1 MSKVVVLEAKR
12 FSGKGWCVALAA
24 WALFAA
30 PAFAQQ
36 VRTANVAPALTPE
49 RLRLGGGGGVSNAV
63 ISVPVAGPQKIP
75 RDAKRRWAVVRR
87 VVIDGNF
94 PELQGQ
100 TAALIAH
107 VEGQRLNLLDAY
119 QFTASV
125 QQAYAD
131 AGYPLVSAVLNPKY
145 FARGE
150 IRIEIIDGFIEDID
164 LSGVPVELRKLVRDR
179 MAAIIGRRHL
189 RLADIQRHILLIGE
203 LPGVTGAT
211 GTRLG
216 NEPGGVILIVQANLT
231 PFSYTLGAQDYLP
244 SNYGTVLYGQSFT
257 LNNTLG
263 YGETI
268 HAEASSTGDLGHF
281 FDGQAKSQAF
291 GFGGVLPIGPDG
303 FKVGAAYTQ
312 SRVSPSPTFG
322 EFAPTAPATEGVH
335 GDLQR
340 ASVRAGYPLLLS
352 PQQTV
357 RAQVGFD
364 FTDNVAYVGPG
375 PDFIAPGGVPIFN
388 IFHDRYE
395 DVKASGEWDVN
406 FPWALGGR
414 AASALSYTH
423 GLGGLNGTGLI
434 PLSEPGAS
442 PDFNKLAG
450 EIRIT
455 QPLPENFI
463 FVGLG
468 RAQSSFRQPLM
479 QAEQLQ
485 LAGPD
490 VLSGFALGTLFA
502 DEGAVTRGELQR
514 PIPIP
519 FKGGAAVAT
528 PYVFGAWGGGR
539 FDENIPGLNP
549 FVHATS
555 FGGGLRSNASIIGWP
570 FNETLN
576 FEVAHV
582 SSNVSFAR
590 DGWVASFL
598 YQMTEQQNPFTA
610 PPAGLERPPEEMPL
624 SFGDSGFYAG
634 LNSGY
639 TIDGSPRI
647 STTGRVVSN
656 AADVRFFSN
665 GAPVSA
671 ANVTG
676 SAPAFANSPIGG
688 GQFGYNLTND
698 HWLVGAEA
706 DIQGAGAS
714 SISTSS
720 RTGTANSAGVPE
732 TVTTVFNDQKSL
744 DWLGTVRGRVGIMA
758 TPQLLAYVT
767 GGLAYGEVSAETR
780 ATQTWS
786 GAGLGPFSALAS
798 SSVAL
803 GDYSQTRFGWVAGAG
818 LEWMFAPG
826 LSVKGEYLYY
836 DLGSANFSSGALS
849 TSALGFTNI
858 VSSSSSAR
866 FNGHI
871 VRVGLNYHFGAQPE
885 ESALPNRKEP
895 IEDGLIWNGYYAG
908 LNSGYAS
915 GLNSHTS
922 TNSVV
927 GSTALDQ
934 QLSAGGF
941 TTNLAGAAA
950 SAITGRSNSSPGGFI
965 GGAQAGYNLQLN
977 RGLVGIEADIDG
989 SGARGHQGYG
999 ESDTFGTG
1007 AGSFGLTTRVDN
1019 TQAVDWMGTLR
1030 GRLGMFLHPDIL
1042 AYATAGLAY
1051 GETTSSTFVDQQ
1063 WSGALLSGFKTSG
1076 SMGIDNRLMVGWTAG
1091 GGLEWMFSPNMSVKA
1106 EYLWYNL
1113 GSANYEPSPALTTF
1127 GKSNSALLFTNAN
1140 YAGGI
1145 ARVGFNYYFNP

>member
-1 MSKVVVLEAKR
+1 MAV
-12 FSGKGWCVALAA
+12 

-30 PAFAQQ
+30 PTIAQQ
-36 VRTANVAPALTPE
+36 VRPANVAPALAPE
-49 RLRLGGGGGVSNAV
+49 RLRLGGGGTSTGI
-63 ISVPVAGPQKIP
+63 ISVPVAGQPAIP

-87 VVIDGNF
+87 VVIAGGF
-94 PELQGQ
+94 PELQAQ
-100 TAALIAH
+100 TAALIAR
-107 VEGQRLNLLDAY
+107 VQGRRLNLLDAY
-119 QFTASV
+119 QFAASV
-125 QQAYAD
+125 QQVYAD
-131 AGYPLVSAVLNPKY
+131 AGYPLVSAVLQPRF

-150 IRIEIIDGFIEDID
+150 IHIEVVDGFIEDLD
-164 LSGVPVELRKLVRDR
+164 LSGVPVELRKLIRDR

-189 RLADIQRHILLIGE
+189 KLADIQRHILLIGE
-203 LPGVTGAT
+203 LPGVVGAT
-211 GTRLG
+211 ATKLG
-216 NEPGGVILIVQANLT
+216 NEPGGIILVINATLT
-231 PFSYTLGAQDYLP
+231 PFSYTFGAEDYLP
-244 SNYGTVLYGQSFT
+244 REYGTVLYGQSFT

-263 YGETI
+263 LGETI
-268 HAEASSTGDLGHF
+268 HAQASSTGDFGRF
-281 FDGQAKSQAF
+281 FDGRAKSQAF

-303 FKVGAAYTQ
+303 FKLGASYTQ
-312 SRVSPSPTFG
+312 SRVSPSPVFG
-322 EFAPTAPATEGVH
+322 EFSPTVPGSEGVH

-352 PQQTV
+352 PMQTV
-357 RAQVGFD
+357 RAQLGFD
-364 FTDNVAYVGPG
+364 FTDNVAYLGPS
-375 PDFIAPGGVPIFN
+375 PNFIAPGGVPIFN
-388 IFHDRYE
+388 LFHDRYE
-395 DVKASGEWDVN
+395 DVRAAGEWDIN

-423 GLGGLNGTGLI
+423 GLGGLNGTGII

-442 PDFNKLAG
+442 PNFNKLFA
-450 EIRIT
+450 EVHVT
-455 QPLPENFI
+455 QPLPENFV
-463 FVGLG
+463 FAGLG

-479 QAEQLQ
+479 EAEQLQ

-490 VLSGFALGTLFA
+490 ALSGFALGTLFV

-514 PIPIP
+514 PIPLSI
-519 FKGGAAVAT
+519 KGGVGVAT

-539 FDENIPGLNP
+539 FDENITGLNP
-549 FVHATS
+549 YVHAVS
-555 FGGGLRSNASIIGWP
+555 VGGGVRANANLVGWP
-570 FNETLN
+570 FNETLDL
-576 FEVAHV
+576 EVAHV
-582 SSNVSFAR
+582 SSNVAIAR

-598 YQMTEQQNPFTA
+598 YQMTESQNPFTA
-610 PPAGLERPPEEMPL
+610 PPAGLERPTEEMPL

-634 LNSGY
+634 LSSGY

-647 STTGRVVSN
+647 SSTGRVVSN

-671 ANVTG
+671 ANITG

-706 DIQGAGAS
+706 DIQGAGQS
-714 SISTSS
+714 SLTTSS
-720 RTGTANSAGVPE
+720 RTATAFSAGVPE
-732 TVTTVFNDQKSL
+732 TVTTTFNDQKSL
-744 DWLGTVRGRVGIMA
+744 DWLGTVRGRVGMMA
-758 TPQLLAYVT
+758 MPQLLAYVT

-780 ATQTWS
+780 GTQSWS
-786 GAGLGPFSALAS
+786 GAGLGPYSALAS

-803 GDYSQTRFGWVAGAG
+803 GDYSGVRLGWVAGAG

-836 DLGSANFSSGALS
+836 DLGSANFSSGTLS

-858 VSSSSSAR
+858 VASSSSAH

-871 VRVGLNYHFGAQPE
+871 IRVGLNYHFGAEQEP
-885 ESALPNRKEP
+885 LPNRKDP
-895 IEDGLIWNGYYAG
+895 IDYDVPIWNGFYAG
-908 LNSGYAS
+908 LNSGYTS
-915 GLNSHTS
+915 GLNSHSS
-922 TNSVV
+922 TTGVV

-934 QLSAGGF
+934 QLSGGGF
-941 TTNLAGAAA
+941 TTSLAPAAA
-950 SAITGRSNSSPGGFI
+950 AAITGRSNSGPGGFI

-989 SGARGHQGYG
+989 SGARGH
-999 ESDTFGTG
+999 ESFGQADTFGTG
-1007 AGSFGLTTRVDN
+1007 AGTFGLTTRVDN
-1019 TQAVDWMGTLR
+1019 TQAVDWLGTLR
-1030 GRLGMFLHPDIL
+1030 GRLGFFLHPDIL

-1051 GETTSSTFVDQQ
+1051 GETSSSTFIDQQ

-1076 SMGIDNRLMVGWTAG
+1076 SMGIDNRLMAGWTAG
-1091 GGLEWMFSPNMSVKA
+1091 GGLEWMFSRNMSLKA
-1106 EYLWYNL
+1106 EYLWYDL
-1113 GSANYEPSPALTTF
+1113 GSANYAPSPSFTTF
-1127 GKSNSALLFTNAN
+1127 GKSNSALPFTSAS